1 MPQFEPSPASLTPKK
16 KALLTLQY
24 IRKAAVLLETYIETS
39 GEGEELPTWVLTR
52 VNQSGSSIGAAMG
65 FLQFKKAAVP
75 SSEKSK

>member
-24 IRKAAVLLETYIETS
+24 IRKAAVLLEAYVEAS
-39 GEGEELPTWVLTR
+39 GDGEELPTWVLTR

-65 FLQFKKAAVP
+65 FLQFKKVP
-75 SSEKSK
+75 TKAPEKLK